1 LRRLIAV
8 LLLLAAFGSFE
19 TVIALLSAE
28 FLGGASQQAPLGP
41 FAFLWAY
48 APPLSIITWA
58 VIVVT
63 AVYSRSGR
71 SIFAR
76 KGFEDDV
83 YRLMVKMR
91 GSGSRLTLLKSME
104 EPKHRL
110 ELAEITGIDWK
121 EVDRQL
127 KVLENYGLARVAAQ
141 SGSVKLYQITEQG
154 RLLLKLIDD
163 LSHTDSMQYP
173 TASQ

>member
-1 LRRLIAV
+1 
-8 LLLLAAFGSFE
+8 
-19 TVIALLSAE
+19 
-28 FLGGASQQAPLGP
+28 
-41 FAFLWAY
+41 
-48 APPLSIITWA
+48 
-58 VIVVT
+58 
-63 AVYSRSGR
+63 
-71 SIFAR
+71 
-76 KGFEDDV
+76 V

-91 GSGSRLTLLKSME
+91 GSGSRLTLLKSIE

-163 LSHTDSMQYP
+163 LSHTDSVQYP